1 MTTTILPE
9 AFQHLHKA
17 HVALCELAVLRMHHG
32 HRRPSWPRLTMAK
45 LREAGACSDGLRV
58 FRDAHGSR
66 GVILTPFM
74 CQALAARARNYI
86 GIAAALLRVASKP
99 EASQAAARLETA
111 EREIAYARR
120 ALERWREAEGA
131 QAFERWPELTPDP
144 VSPPW
149 PRILPDDWRRRLL
162 IAAEQFE
169 RRVALQEARRAED
182 FEDIARRAAPT
193 REAIE
198 KAETA
203 LGPAAMHALA
213 AFLD

>member
-1 MTTTILPE
+1 MTPTILPE
-9 AFQHLHKA
+9 AFSHLHKA
-17 HVALCELAVLRMHHG
+17 HVALCELTVLRMHYG
-32 HRRPSWPRLTMAK
+32 YRRPAWPRLTVAK
-45 LREAGACSDGLRV
+45 LRKAGACSDGLRV
-58 FRDAHGSR
+58 FRDACGSR
-66 GVILTPFM
+66 GVTLTPFM
-74 CQALAARARNYI
+74 CETLAARARNYI

-99 EASQAAARLETA
+99 EAPQAAARLETA

-120 ALERWREAEGA
+120 ALERWREAEGT

-149 PRILPDDWRRRLL
+149 PRITPGDWRRRLHW
-162 IAAEQFE
+162 AAEQFE

-182 FEDIARRAAPT
+182 FADTARRAAPT

-198 KAETA
+198 KAEMA
-203 LGPAAMHALA
+203 LGLAAMHALA